1 MKILMLG
8 DVNGAPGRR
17 MLKEHV
23 KRLKSELG
31 LAAVIANAENVA
43 AGNGVTAAL
52 VRELFDDGVDAVTL
66 GDHTWGQKEF
76 AAEIDQLANTV
87 RPANGGP
94 GQPGKG
100 WTVVTT
106 PLLRFALL
114 NLVGRIFMNPAECP
128 FRVAD
133 KCLNEMPKDVPVF
146 VDFHAEA
153 TSEKNSLGHY
163 LDGRVTA
170 VVGTHTHVQTSD
182 ALILPNGTAY
192 LSDLGMCGP
201 YVSSIGRDLK
211 PVLKK
216 FLTGMPSRFGIA
228 EGPATLE
235 GALIEFDRKTKLA
248 LSIETL
254 RIREPLATNEKGKD
268 A

>member
-23 KRLKSELG
+23 KRLKAELG
-31 LAAVIANAENVA
+31 LEAVVANAENAA
-43 AGNGVTAAL
+43 AGNGITAAL
-52 VRELFDDGVDAVTL
+52 ANEIFETGVDAITL

-76 AAEIDQLANTV
+76 AGEIDRLANTV
-87 RPANGGP
+87 RPANGGI

-106 PLLRFALL
+106 SLCRFALL

-128 FRVAD
+128 FRTAD
-133 KCLNEMPKDVPVF
+133 ACLNEMPKDIPVF

-153 TSEKNSLGHY
+153 TSEKNSLANY

-182 ALILPNGTAY
+182 AFVLPKGTAY
-192 LSDLGMCGP
+192 LTDLGMCGP

-211 PVLKK
+211 PVLRK

-235 GALIEFDRKTKLA
+235 GAVIEFDQKTKHA
-248 LSIETL
+248 SSIRTI
-254 RIREPLATNEKGKD
+254 RVREPLANI
-268 A
+268 

>member
-1 MKILMLG
+1 MKIMMLG

-17 MLKEHV
+17 MLKAHL
-23 KRLKSELG
+23 KRLKAELG
-31 LAAVIANAENVA
+31 LAAVVVNAENAA
-43 AGNGVTAAL
+43 AGNGITALLAK
-52 VRELFDDGVDAVTL
+52 EIFEAGADAITL

-76 AAEIDQLANTV
+76 ASEIDRLVNVV

-94 GQPGKG
+94 NQPGKG
-100 WTVVTT
+100 WTVVTAPT
-106 PLLRFALL
+106 CRFALL
-114 NLVGRIFMNPAECP
+114 NLVGRTFMNPAECP
-128 FRVAD
+128 FRTAD
-133 KCLNEMPKDVPVF
+133 ACLNEMPKDLPVF

-182 ALILPNGTAY
+182 ALVLPNGTAY

-201 YVSSIGRDLK
+201 YLSSIGRDLK
-211 PVLKK
+211 AVLKK
-216 FLTGMPSRFGIA
+216 FITGMPSRFSMA

-235 GALIEFDRKTKLA
+235 GAVIEFDPKTKLA
-248 LSIETL
+248 SSIETF
-254 RIREPLATNEKGKD
+254 RIREALPSAG
-268 A
+268 

>member
-1 MKILMLG
+1 MLG
-8 DVNGAPGRR
+8 DVNGSPGRR
-17 MLKEHV
+17 MLKTHL
-23 KRLKSELG
+23 KRLKAELG
-31 LAAVIANAENVA
+31 LAAIVVNAENAA
-43 AGNGVTAAL
+43 AGNGLTAQLAKE
-52 VRELFDDGVDAVTL
+52 VFEAGADAITL

-76 AAEIDQLANTV
+76 ATEIDRLENVV

-94 GQPGKG
+94 NQPGKG

-106 PLLRFALL
+106 PTCRFALL
-114 NLVGRIFMNPAECP
+114 NLVGRTFMNPAECP
-128 FRVAD
+128 FRTAD
-133 KCLNEMPKDVPVF
+133 ACLNEMPKDIPVF

-182 ALILPNGTAY
+182 ALVLPKGTAY

-201 YVSSIGRDLK
+201 YLSSIGRDLK
-211 PVLKK
+211 AVLKK
-216 FLTGMPSRFGIA
+216 FITGMPSRFSMA

-235 GALIEFDRKTKLA
+235 GAVIEFDPKTKRA
-248 LSIETL
+248 STIEMF
-254 RIREPLATNEKGKD
+254 RIREPFAPQC
-268 A
+268 

>member
-1 MKILMLG
+1 MKLLMIG

-23 KRLKSELG
+23 KRLKTELG
-31 LAAVIANAENVA
+31 LAAVVANAENAA
-43 AGNGVTAAL
+43 AGNGLTAAL
-52 VRELFDDGVDAVTL
+52 AREIFDCGVDAITL

-76 AAEIDQLANTV
+76 ATEIDQLANLV
-87 RPANGGP
+87 RPANGGI

-100 WTVVTT
+100 WTTVTT
-106 PLLRFALL
+106 PLCRFALL
-114 NLVGRIFMNPAECP
+114 NLVGRIFMGPAECP
-128 FRVAD
+128 FRTAD
-133 KCLNEMPKDVPVF
+133 ACLNEMPKNLPVF

-153 TSEKNSLGHY
+153 TSEKNSFAHY

-182 ALILPNGTAY
+182 ALVLPGGTAY

-216 FLTGMPSRFGIA
+216 FLTGMPARFGIA

-235 GALIEFDRKTKLA
+235 GAVITFDPATKRA
-248 LSIETL
+248 SAIETL
-254 RIREPLATNEKGKD
+254 RVREPFAGKE